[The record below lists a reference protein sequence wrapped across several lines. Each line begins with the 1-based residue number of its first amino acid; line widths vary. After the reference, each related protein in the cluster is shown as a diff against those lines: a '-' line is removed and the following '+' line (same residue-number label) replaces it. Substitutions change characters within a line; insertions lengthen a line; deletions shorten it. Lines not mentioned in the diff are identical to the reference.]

1 MTTDAQS
8 ISYRPAIVH
17 QDDIVQGDTCTFRV
31 TLNDENDDPINL
43 TGTTADM
50 EIKRLDGT
58 LVLALGIGNG
68 TIIEGWKA
76 VDDGAISIS
85 APFQEGRYLHAV
97 GALVKRG
104 VVYFSLLGASANK
117 VRGLVVDVEKKL
129 AAALEGGQ

>member
-50 EIKRLDGT
+50 EIKRNDGT
-58 LVLALGIGNG
+58 LVLALTIGDGITYTNPTGG
-68 TIIEGWKA
+68 EMTITI
-76 VDDGAISIS
+76 
-85 APFQEGRYLHAV
+85 
-97 GALVKRG
+97 
-104 VVYFSLLGASANK
+104 
-117 VRGLVVDVEKKL
+117 
-129 AAALEGGQ
+129 AAADTANLDPEYTYNYDVQWTNGANVRTVAAGNLKIMKQITD

>member
-31 TLNDENDDPINL
+31 TLNDENDDPINI

-58 LVLALGIGNG
+58 LVLALSIGNG
-68 TIIEGWKA
+68 ITYTPPLAGEMPFTIA
-76 VDDGAISIS
+76 AADT
-85 APFQEGRYLHAV
+85 
-97 GALVKRG
+97 
-104 VVYFSLLGASANK
+104 
-117 VRGLVVDVEKKL
+117 
-129 AAALEGGQ
+129 AALEPEYTYLYDVQWTNGANVRTVAAGHLKIMKQITD

>member
-68 TIIEGWKA
+68 ITLSNPTAGEMTITIDAGDTDALDPEYTYLYDVQWTN
-76 VDDGAISIS
+76 GANV
-85 APFQEGRYLHAV
+85 RT
-97 GALVKRG
+97 
-104 VVYFSLLGASANK
+104 VVA
-117 VRGLVVDVEKKL
+117 
-129 AAALEGGQ
+129 GQLKIMKQITD